1 MTRDNKNFEE
11 SIKDSGLIAR
21 ILGGQPTVL
30 QKVFFWLMVMSL
42 LIWSLFFFGSLFLF
56 DAPIRSTIDEICR
69 YGIFFTILLYPIY
82 LFPLMRFCLWASR
95 RLKASWLFF
104 LCPLIPIVVISFFF
118 KMDSSEFAAEKPE
131 GYDPSTFVRLNEAY
145 SKDVKHVYYHNEILD
160 LADPSSFRVL
170 SENHSADKRHVWYNN
185 DTIPSAD
192 PTTFVVPESKNG
204 LSFSLALAHDA
215 HDYYHGT
222 SPLHVADVSSFKKI
236 DGSWAIDCK
245 NVYYLGLDASIGEN
259 NIPIGDYATFRALSF
274 RYAKDSKCVYYENQI
289 VEGADPKSFRVLDG
303 EQHFA
308 QDKNRVYYQA
318 SGSSIRDLKSLK
330 HKNMDMGLNDAFHT
344 DGKTVY
350 NSELM
355 AMPAGCDFATI
366 HRIERY
372 RDWYADK
379 NRVYYEN
386 RLLPGANPLTFR
398 IFQSH
403 YVSENHVSNN
413 NKDDDYSCDVDHVYY
428 QDSLITGV
436 DIASFICGYDYVDSC
451 PFAFDKN
458 RYYQG
463 SPNPRLEK
471 LRQGK
476 CHVDSE

>member
-1 MTRDNKNFEE
+1 MTKDNKNLEE
-11 SIKDSGLIAR
+11 AIKDRGLIAR

-30 QKVFFWLMVMSL
+30 QKIFFWLMVISL
-42 LIWSLFFFGSLFLF
+42 LIWPLLFFGSLFLF
-56 DAPIRSTIDEICR
+56 DAPFRSTVDETCR
-69 YGIFFTILLYPIY
+69 YGIFITILLYPIY

-104 LCPLIPIVVISFFF
+104 LCPLIPIVVISLFI
-118 KMDSSEFAAEKPE
+118 KIASSEYAAEKPE
-131 GYDPSTFVRLNEAY
+131 GYDSSTFVRLNEAY
-145 SKDVKHVYYHNEILD
+145 SKDVNHVYYHNEILN

-170 SENHSADKRHVWYNN
+170 NENYSADNRYVWYNN
-185 DTIPSAD
+185 DTIPGAD
-192 PTTFVVPESKNG
+192 PATFVAPENKNDF
-204 LSFSLALAHDA
+204 SFSLSLAHDA

-222 SPLHVADVSSFKKI
+222 SPLHVADVSSFKEI

-245 NVYYLGLDASIGEN
+245 NVYYLGLDASLGEN
-259 NIPIGDYATFRALSF
+259 NIPIGDYATFKALSF

-289 VEGADPKSFRVLDG
+289 VEGADPKTFRVLEG

-318 SGSSIRDLKSLK
+318 SGTSIRDLKSLR
-330 HKNMDMGLNDAFHT
+330 HKNMNEGLNEAFHT
-344 DGKTVY
+344 DGTTVY

-366 HRIERY
+366 HRVERY
-372 RDWYADK
+372 RDWYADR

-386 RLLPGANPLTFR
+386 RLLTGANPLTFR

-436 DIASFICGYDYVDSC
+436 DIATFICGYDYVNSC
-451 PFAFDKN
+451 SFAFDKN

-463 SPNPRLEK
+463 TPNPRLEK

>member
-1 MTRDNKNFEE
+1 MTRVNNNFEN
-11 SIKDSGLIAR
+11 SSKDRGLIAR

-30 QKVFFWLMVMSL
+30 QKIFFWLMVMSL
-42 LIWSLFFFGSLFLF
+42 VIWPLFFFGSVFLF
-56 DAPIRSTIDEICR
+56 DAPIHSTADEICR
-69 YGIFFTILLYPIY
+69 YGMFFTILLYPLY
-82 LFPLMRFCLWASR
+82 LLPLMRFWFWVSK
-95 RLKASWLFF
+95 RLRTSWLFF
-104 LCPLIPIVVISFFF
+104 FCPLIPVAVFSLFIEIA
-118 KMDSSEFAAEKPE
+118 SSEFAAKKPE

-145 SKDVKHVYYHNEILD
+145 SKDVNHVYFYNEILD

-170 SENHSADKRHVWYNN
+170 SENYSADKRYVWYNN
-185 DTIPSAD
+185 DTIPGAD
-192 PTTFVVPESKNG
+192 PATFVVPENKND

-222 SPLHVADVSSFKKI
+222 SPLHVADVGSFKKI

-245 NVYYLGLDASIGEN
+245 NVYYLGSDASIGDN
-259 NIPIGDYATFRALSF
+259 NIPIGDYATFKALSF

-289 VEGADPKSFRVLDG
+289 VEGADPKSFRVLKG
-303 EQHFA
+303 EEHFA
-308 QDKNRVYYQA
+308 QDKYRVYYQA
-318 SGSSIRDLKSLK
+318 RGTSIRDLKLLR
-330 HKNMDMGLNDAFHT
+330 HKNMDDGLIEAFHT

-355 AMPAGCDFATI
+355 AMPTGCDFATI

-386 RLLPGANPLTFR
+386 RILPGANPLTFR
-398 IFQSH
+398 IFWSH
-403 YVSENHVSNN
+403 YVSENYVSNN

-436 DIASFICGYDYVDSC
+436 DIASFKCGYDYVDSC
-451 PFAFDKN
+451 SFAFDKN

-463 SPNPRLEK
+463 SPNSRLEK